1 MVGTNSF
8 HGVVAFVATSRT
20 RQTPPGVT
28 RTSYGDGENF
38 AHRLIAEWAEEL
50 SLEVLGGLLDDTF
63 CPTEE

>member
-1 MVGTNSF
+1 MVSSRSSRR
-8 HGVVAFVATSRT
+8 VALVRP
-20 RQTPPGVT
+20 PPGVT